1 MKKPKGFY
9 AEQLLKLKL
18 LAKEGKETSPRIVE
32 KYYSDVNYDL
42 EEDKPVV
49 VKSKVC
55 KRCGDTFYKPAY
67 LTSSQWTSR
76 RYCITFPPCCEKMP
90 DLLQP
95 SEEQPQ

>member
-9 AEQLLKLKL
+9 AEQLAKLKR
-18 LAKEGKETSPRIVE
+18 LAKEGHETSPNVVS
-32 KYYSDVNYDL
+32 KYYSDIRYEEVEEKDL
-42 EEDKPVV
+42 I

-95 SEEQPQ
+95 SEEQSQ